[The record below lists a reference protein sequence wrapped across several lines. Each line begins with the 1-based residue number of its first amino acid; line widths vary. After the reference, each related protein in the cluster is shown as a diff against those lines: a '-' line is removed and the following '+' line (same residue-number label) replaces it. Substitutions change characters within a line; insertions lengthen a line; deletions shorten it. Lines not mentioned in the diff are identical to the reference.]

1 MVRTRINKVVH
12 VDICVHYHTCTAV
25 HVQRGNVVRK
35 YNILSLSKVQLLPEV
50 IFSYLPTASYT
61 VVRVRVGDTAD

>member
-1 MVRTRINKVVH
+1 VVRTRINKVVH

-35 YNILSLSKVQLLPEV
+35 YFRKYKVLPEV